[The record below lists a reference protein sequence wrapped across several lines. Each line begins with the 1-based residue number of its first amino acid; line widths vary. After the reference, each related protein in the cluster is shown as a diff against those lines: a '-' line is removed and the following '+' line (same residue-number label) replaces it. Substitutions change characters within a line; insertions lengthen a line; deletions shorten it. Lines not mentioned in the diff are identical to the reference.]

1 MAATTP
7 PNPAPSPTPA
17 PATGAPLVELIGIT
31 MSFGDD
37 AEEGKTKVL
46 DDINL
51 TVHERDVMALLG
63 PSGCGKSTIM
73 RILSGLI
80 RPSGGTVKYRGQPLH
95 GVNPGVAMVFQNFA
109 LFPWLSVRDNILLG
123 LENSTYSQDER
134 AQLFQKA
141 IEMVGLDGYSD
152 VLPKE
157 LSGGMKQRVGIARAL
172 IMEPQIL
179 CMDEPFSALDVLT
192 GETLRNE
199 IGRIANDPGA
209 GFKSLVIVTHNIAEA
224 VYLAR
229 QIVVLAAH
237 PGRVEKIVANPLPY
251 PRDPAT
257 PAFQQLVAQ
266 IHAILTNSVLHDEP
280 SVTEPEI
287 VTPENPEEEVY
298 APIPNV
304 NIGEITGLVQMLKLE
319 PESIFAMATRLKKDF
334 GTFLSVIKA
343 AELIDLVETPGQSV
357 RLTKHGLE
365 FQKADLKGRKKMIHD
380 LLLNLKIFR
389 HLLDK
394 IEQSEAGEITEEGV
408 IVDLVQHFPT
418 ERPKVLFKTIVGWA
432 RYAELFSFDP
442 RKAVL
447 RKFEKEYLG
456 KPPPSRLKA
465 TA

>member
-1 MAATTP
+1 MATT
-7 PNPAPSPTPA
+7 TTA
-17 PATGAPLVELIGIT
+17 PASTPLVELINVN
-31 MSFGDD
+31 MSFGEAAGD
-37 AEEGKTKVL
+37 KMKVL

-51 TVHERDVMALLG
+51 TVQEHDVLALLG

-80 RPSGGTVKYRGQPLH
+80 RPTSGTVNFRGEPMP

-109 LFPWLSVRDNILLG
+109 LFPWLTVRENILLG
-123 LENSTYSQDER
+123 LENSKYTPDER
-134 AQLFQKA
+134 AQLFQKS
-141 IEMVGLDGYSD
+141 IEMVGLDGYGD

-199 IGRIANDPGA
+199 IGRIAMDPAA
-209 GFKSLVIVTHNIAEA
+209 GFKSLVLVTHNIAEA

-229 QIVVLAAH
+229 HIVVLAAH
-237 PGRVEKIVANPLPY
+237 PGRIQKIVPNPLPY
-251 PRDPAT
+251 PRDPNT

-280 SVTEPEI
+280 TVAEPEI
-287 VTPENPEEEVY
+287 AVPENPEEEAY
-298 APIPNV
+298 APLPHV
-304 NIGEITGLVQMLKLE
+304 NLGEIIGLVERLKPE
-319 PESIFAMATRLKKDF
+319 PESIFALATLLKKDF
-334 GTFLSVIKA
+334 STFLSVIKA
-343 AELIDLVETPGQSV
+343 AELIELVETPGQAV
-357 RLTKHGLE
+357 KLTKKGID
-365 FQKADLKGRKKMIHD
+365 FKKADTKQRKKLMHD
-380 LLLNLKIFR
+380 LLLDLKIFR

-394 IEQSEAGEITEEGV
+394 IEGSETKEATEETV
-408 IVDLVQHFPT
+408 LADLVGHFPN

-442 RKAVL
+442 NKAVL
-447 RKFEKEYLG
+447 KKFEKGYLG
-456 KPPPSRLKA
+456 KPPASRMKA
-465 TA
+465 EA